1 MSKSCPNPTA
11 KPQQSLPFVER
22 GSATSVSPP
31 QAPLI
36 LTSLAPAQVSEVY
49 ESYWRFAAERQEIFF
64 RRIRSEPQP
73 WTDDP
78 ILATYKFTNA
88 YRASD
93 RASQYLIR
101 HVIYR
106 SDLPS
111 SPDEVFFRILLFKL
125 FNKIETWELLE
136 NTFGS
141 ITFEDYR
148 FSHYDSVL
156 SKALTSGHRIYSAAY
171 IMPPGNRAFGQ
182 PAKHQN
188 HLLLLEHMMR
198 DQVADRVAY
207 ARTMQEGFE
216 KLRTYPTIGDFLAY
230 QFITDINYSE
240 ITDFSEMDFVVPG
253 PGARDGLR
261 KCFSDPGGLNEPE
274 LIRLIADLQEQEFEH
289 RRIQFQSLWG
299 RRLQLIDC
307 QNLFCEVDKY
317 ARVAHPHIPGRTG
330 RARIKQKFKPQL
342 APIALFYPPK
352 WRLNK
357 KIQAGDLPN
366 SITKSDRDTIEVRS
380 RKKTGMDFQSYQE
393 KALQTDRVPAA
404 PDPDN
409 VSLIVPMLGL
419 AGEAGQ
425 LLSEYKKHL
434 RDGEAHQLF
443 KERVSEELGDLLWY
457 IANVASKFNLRLDEI
472 AISNLS
478 KVQARWATEHTSPL
492 CFDTDFPESER
503 LPRQIEVGL
512 VETDNKERQQVYIW
526 VNGKSFGAKLTD
538 NAYDPDGYR
547 FHDVFHFTY
556 AGVLGWSPVV
566 RALLRRKRKSNPLID
581 EVEDGG
587 RAIAIEEG
595 VAAYIFAYAKQHRML
610 DGVSTLDSELLR
622 TIQDMT
628 AHLEVS
634 RCTTGEWEQAILQG
648 FQVWRAM
655 LEMRGGRI
663 AVDLDQRRIDYVG
676 PFNADQM
683 PLELQS

>member
-1 MSKSCPNPTA
+1 MSESSPKPNA
-11 KPQQSLPFVER
+11 KRQLSFPFV
-22 GSATSVSPP
+22 GNASAAPVPPP
-31 QAPLI
+31 QAPLV
-36 LTSLAPAQVSEVY
+36 LASLSPAKVSEVY

-64 RRIRSEPQP
+64 RRVRAEPRP
-73 WTDDP
+73 WTTDAV
-78 ILATYKFTNA
+78 LGTYKFTNA

-93 RASQYLIR
+93 RVSQYLIR

-106 SDLPS
+106 SDLPN

-136 NTFGS
+136 SAFGS
-141 ITFEDYR
+141 ITFEDYC
-148 FSHYDSVL
+148 FPHYDSLL
-156 SKALTSGHRIYSAAY
+156 SKALASGHRIYSAAY

-182 PAKHQN
+182 SAKHQN
-188 HLLLLEHMMR
+188 HLLLLERMMR
-198 DQVADRVAY
+198 DRVADRLAH

-216 KLRTYPTIGDFLAY
+216 RLRTYPTIGDFLAY

-261 KCFSDPGGLNEPE
+261 KCFSDTGGLNEPE
-274 LIRLIADLQEQEFEH
+274 LIRLIADLQEQEFE
-289 RRIQFQSLWG
+289 RRGIKFRSLWG

-330 RARIKQKFKPQL
+330 RIRIKQKFEPRT

-352 WRLNK
+352 WQLNE
-357 KIQAGDLPN
+357 KIQADDPPN
-366 SITKSDRDTIEVRS
+366 PITKSDRDMIELRS
-380 RKKTGMDFQSYQE
+380 MKKASMDFQSYQE
-393 KALQTDRVPAA
+393 TALQTDRIPAT
-404 PDPDN
+404 PGSDD
-409 VSLIVPMLGL
+409 VSLFVPLLGL
-419 AGEAGQ
+419 AGEAGE

-443 KERVSEELGDLLWY
+443 RNRVSEELGDLLWY
-457 IANVASKFNLRLDEI
+457 ISNIASKFNLRLDEI
-472 AISNLS
+472 ATSNLS
-478 KVQARWATEHTSPL
+478 KTQSRWSTGRTSPL
-492 CFDTDFPESER
+492 YFDADFPDSER
-503 LPRQIEVGL
+503 LPRQLEIGL
-512 VETDNKERQQVYIW
+512 AEMVNEDNQRVRMW
-526 VNGKSFGAKLTD
+526 VNGELAGNELTD

-556 AGVLGWSPVV
+556 AAVLGWSPVI
-566 RALLRRKRKSNPLID
+566 RALLRRKRKSDQIID

-595 VAAYIFAYAKQHRML
+595 VAAYVFSYAKHHDML

-622 TIQDMT
+622 TVQDMT
-628 AHLEVS
+628 SHLEVS
-634 RCTTGEWEQAILQG
+634 RCTTGDWERAILQG
-648 FQVWRAM
+648 FRVWRAV
-655 LEMRGGRI
+655 LEMKGGLI
-663 AVDLDQRRIDYVG
+663 AVDLDQPRIEYVG

-683 PLELQS
+683 PLEPQS